1 MKRLARLDD
10 IEFAEAAPKGSAMVV
25 AGETTAALP
34 LAGIID
40 MDAEKERL
48 VRDIDKAKIDIG
60 KMDAKLDNPN
70 FIERAKPEAVAEAR
84 ARKAELEDIVARLS
98 SALQRL

>member
-1 MKRLARLDD
+1 
-10 IEFAEAAPKGSAMVV
+10 MVV